1 MTFWQKALQGEDEE
15 GELDRAGVERKI
27 REAQTLLHAHDQKSP

>member
-1 MTFWQKALQGEDEE
+1 VQAEQARAL
-15 GELDRAGVERKI
+15 ELDRAGVERKI